1 MKDLHMLYK
10 ERCRELLENGLAH
23 SELNE
28 YNNFKD
34 IMREDVFKVFMRD
47 KQNRKNKRYRTK
59 EKFKEL
65 IILYNNSKCPTKNL
79 VFGTLTL
86 DNETLSLQERTRIKK
101 IDKWLKSH
109 FLISIVNKDFGEK
122 TGREHYHFLGIT
134 SQALEKKFHKN
145 GKPIKSKKGYI
156 IYELVQKDYKLG
168 FEPDLCIIDFDKS
181 DINKTV
187 NYLLKLN
194 NHSNKILAKNR
205 IRVIKSTTMNLFIR
219 ER

>member
-1 MKDLHMLYK
+1 MKDLYTLYK
-10 ERCRELLENGLAH
+10 ERCRELLDNGLAH
-23 SELNE
+23 SELNQYE
-28 YNNFKD
+28 NFKD
-34 IMREDVFKVFMRD
+34 ILDEVVFKVFMRD

-65 IILYNNSKCPTKNL
+65 IIIYNNSKCHTKNL

-86 DNETLSLQERTRIKK
+86 NDETLSLQERTRVKK

-109 FLISIVNKDFGEK
+109 FLISIVNKDFGDK

-134 SQALEKKFHKN
+134 SQALETKFHEN

-156 IYELVQKDYKLG
+156 IHELVQKDYKLG

-181 DINKTV
+181 DIDKTV

-205 IRVIKSTTMNLFIR
+205 VRVIKSDLMKLFIK
-219 ER
+219 E

>member
-1 MKDLHMLYK
+1 MKDKYTLYK
-10 ERCRELLENGLAH
+10 ERCRELLNMGLAH
-23 SELNE
+23 SELND
-28 YNNFKD
+28 YDNFKD

-65 IILYNNSKCPTKNL
+65 ITIYNNSKCPTKNL

-86 DNETLSLQERTRIKK
+86 NNETLSQKERTRTKK

-122 TGREHYHFLGIT
+122 NGREHYHFLGIT
-134 SQALEKKFHKN
+134 CQALEKKFHED

-156 IYELVQKDYKLG
+156 IYELVKKDYSLG
-168 FEPDLCIIDFDKS
+168 HEPDICIVDFDKS
-181 DINKTV
+181 DINKTT

-205 IRVIKSTTMNLFIR
+205 VRIIKSDLMKLFIK
-219 ER
+219 E